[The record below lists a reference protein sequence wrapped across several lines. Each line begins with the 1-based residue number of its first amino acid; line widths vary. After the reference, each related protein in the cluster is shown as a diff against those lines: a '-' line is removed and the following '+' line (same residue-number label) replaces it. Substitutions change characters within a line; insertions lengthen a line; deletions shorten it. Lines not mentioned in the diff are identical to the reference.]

1 MYIYYVYIYIYTC
14 IMCIY
19 IYTYEVSYSLQ
30 PIDAEPVIVV
40 FLMLGSSWTQDSMLS
55 ASIYIYIMQPVE
67 FVGYA
72 LL

>member
-1 MYIYYVYIYIYTC
+1 
-14 IMCIY
+14 MCIY

-30 PIDAEPVIVV
+30 PIDAELVIVV